1 MTDTLA
7 GVGWKR
13 LRAETGRNND
23 LGVPS
28 LVVDV
33 EVRAGP
39 VRLAIGTEH
48 EARLLVPLMP
58 GERFP
63 AVDDT
68 NGLELRDSVLLQRG
82 LPVRFIDLTCRGERL
97 EAVFEKVVADIIRR
111 LGAGGEPAC
120 GIEEAITD
128 FRSLLVG
135 ANRDRPTLEVALGL
149 LGELVILN
157 RLLAVRNDAWE
168 LWLGPT
174 GARHDFRGGGR
185 AIEVKTSLRAQSRTI
200 EVSAIDQLMAPQD
213 GSLHLAHL
221 DLEFDAA
228 GALSIPGEA
237 ERAQRIASDPGAVA
251 DRLAMVG
258 YVPELAND
266 WTAFR
271 FGMLSTEFYSVADG
285 FPRLTPASFAEDPLP
300 AGVSH
305 FRYRVDLDFASGF
318 RVAPASVDGLL
329 EEIVACLNP

>member
-7 GVGWKR
+7 GAGWKR
-13 LRAETGRNND
+13 LREETGRNGD

-28 LVVDV
+28 LDVDV

-39 VRLAIGTEH
+39 VRLAIGTER

-58 GERFP
+58 GEKFP
-63 AVDDT
+63 AIDDT

-111 LGAGGEPAC
+111 LRAGGEPARA
-120 GIEEAITD
+120 IEEAITD

-168 LWLGPT
+168 LWLGPL
-174 GARHDFRGGGR
+174 GARHDFRGGGK
-185 AIEVKTSLRAQSRTI
+185 AIEAKTSLRSQSRII

-221 DLEFDAA
+221 VLEFDAA
-228 GALSIPGEA
+228 GELSIPGEA
-237 ERAQRIASDPGAVA
+237 ERALRLANDPSAVA

-258 YVPELAND
+258 YAPELAND
-266 WTAFR
+266 WTGFR
-271 FGMLSTEFYSVADG
+271 FGMLSNEFYSVVDG
-285 FPRLTPASFAEDPLP
+285 FPRLTPASFAQDSLP

-305 FRYRVDLDFASGF
+305 FRYRVDLDFASEF
-318 RVAPASVDGLL
+318 RIPPASVDGQL